1 MVQTRRQERLRE
13 RVRAHMATV
22 TWYTVSH
29 STRDRN
35 LSSGVL
41 LTGGDGKIFNK
52 NTREPAILGLDC
64 YTRFFLYLYLALRV
78 KTPGREAPAIGS
90 FPSLRLQL

>member
-1 MVQTRRQERLRE
+1 MGNRVKMAMAVLVATAVMVEGWALRE

-29 STRDRN
+29 STRERN

-52 NTREPAILGLDC
+52 NTREPANDM
-64 YTRFFLYLYLALRV
+64 
-78 KTPGREAPAIGS
+78 
-90 FPSLRLQL
+90 